1 MTVRTR
7 LAPSPTS
14 SNHSLHVGN
23 VRTGLFAYLYAKKH
37 GGVFYLRI
45 EDSDVAR
52 NVDGC
57 AKGMLDDLHWL
68 GLSPDEGWGTDNQP
82 RGPYTQSER
91 AGAYKEAINY
101 LLEKGYAYK
110 CVCTPE
116 FMDQQRA
123 AAKEKDPKNPW
134 KYPGTCRNL
143 KTDPDTNYVVRFKTD
158 TTGETV
164 VDDLVYGKVVFPHK
178 ENFDWVIARG
188 NGNAMYNLAVVLDD
202 IHHGTTTC
210 IRGADHL
217 LNTPMQM
224 EIYKAMGANIPTFA
238 HLPMVNGSDGKKM
251 SKRDSSGMPTNVKD
265 FRALGYSPG
274 ALINYIARLSW
285 AHGNKEIFSKGEL
298 IELFGL
304 DACGK
309 SAGRFDPAKLMAT
322 QYAHMKSETL
332 LSDQEYINGVMPFLG
347 KRELDNPGLG
357 AVEEVRDRLKSM
369 LGLVRQRTKTFVE
382 AAAELDPVLRKSITI
397 DKDAEERFLTVDN
410 KNNLHNLG
418 EFLRTVDDWTELSLR
433 NSMNEWLGRVN
444 FTMKEVSQSI
454 RVSLLG
460 KTIGPELFQTIVA
473 IGKERTIERLS
484 R

>member
-1 MTVRTR
+1 MDRGSSFSKGQNTMTVRTR

-110 CVCTPE
+110 CVWTPE

-178 ENFDWVIARG
+178 ESFDWVIARG

-202 IHHGTTTC
+202 IHHGTTTY
-210 IRGADHL
+210 IRGADH
-217 LNTPMQM
+217 
-224 EIYKAMGANIPTFA
+224 
-238 HLPMVNGSDGKKM
+238 
-251 SKRDSSGMPTNVKD
+251 
-265 FRALGYSPG
+265 
-274 ALINYIARLSW
+274 
-285 AHGNKEIFSKGEL
+285 
-298 IELFGL
+298 
-304 DACGK
+304 
-309 SAGRFDPAKLMAT
+309 
-322 QYAHMKSETL
+322 
-332 LSDQEYINGVMPFLG
+332 
-347 KRELDNPGLG
+347 
-357 AVEEVRDRLKSM
+357 
-369 LGLVRQRTKTFVE
+369 
-382 AAAELDPVLRKSITI
+382 
-397 DKDAEERFLTVDN
+397 
-410 KNNLHNLG
+410 
-418 EFLRTVDDWTELSLR
+418 
-433 NSMNEWLGRVN
+433 
-444 FTMKEVSQSI
+444 
-454 RVSLLG
+454 
-460 KTIGPELFQTIVA
+460 
-473 IGKERTIERLS
+473 
-484 R
+484 